1 MHEESIEL
9 RGETARQLIAIAE
22 SRGLTLQELVVHV
35 LLNYLD
41 EQCDSDDSDADD
53 ANGEDE
59 ED

>member
-1 MHEESIEL
+1 MQEESIEL
-9 RGETARQLIAIAE
+9 RGETARQLNTIAE
-22 SRGLTLQELVVHV
+22 SRGLTLQELVIHV
-35 LLNYLD
+35 LLDYLD

>member
-1 MHEESIEL
+1 MEEEIVEI
-9 RGETARQLIAIAE
+9 RGETAKQLNAIAE
-22 SRGLTLQELVVHV
+22 SRGLTLQELVIHV